1 MMRRAAYAAFERM
14 ILDLYE
20 QRILTLSLLDCIASK
35 YRPVGIDTA
44 GTQFLRT
51 QDGKDLHQVC
61 IELIDPSFPLATRGT
76 SEDHEEYWER
86 ELKKWEEIVH
96 ERWGWQDYC
105 TGCPVQNQRDN
116 VTQSPVYS

>member
-20 QRILTLSLLDCIASK
+20 QRILTLSLLDSVASE
-35 YRPVGIDTA
+35 YRPIGVDTA
-44 GTQFLRT
+44 GTQYLQT

-61 IELIDPSFPLATRGT
+61 IELIDPSYPIATKGA

-86 ELKKWEEIVH
+86 ELNKWEEIVH
-96 ERWGWQDYC
+96 ERWGWQYYC
-105 TGCPVQNQRDN
+105 ISCPG
-116 VTQSPVYS
+116 